1 MKPLKGDKL
10 LLKLMKYL
18 GMTTNEAVATIIC
31 LNSKENRQEMLL
43 WIHGH
48 PNATPQEITQESYK
62 IAGIPP
68 RDAIE

>member
-1 MKPLKGDKL
+1 
-10 LLKLMKYL
+10 
-18 GMTTNEAVATIIC
+18 
-31 LNSKENRQEMLL
+31 MLL